1 MTRTRASTKAS
12 VRGIA
17 RMSHHEWSDTMK
29 HIMDGLSV
37 MTVVGTI
44 TKMLP
49 AVAAMF
55 TIIWTGIRIYE
66 SDTVQKLLGRN
77 KDGE

>member
-37 MTVVGTI
+37 VTVLGTI

-66 SDTVQKLLGRN
+66 SETVQKLLGKKN
-77 KDGE
+77 DGE